1 MAQPAQHCCSN
12 GVFYGEDQ
20 ARYLIAT
27 GSANEVLADAQRAG
41 VPAAVIG
48 HSGGPSLVVK
58 GLLSLKLA
66 DIKAAHEGWLPAY
79 MNAAE

>member
-1 MAQPAQHCCSN
+1 MTR
-12 GVFYGEDQ
+12 GVPRVIRDDAG
-20 ARYLIAT
+20 AH
-27 GSANEVLADAQRAG
+27 EVLADAQKAG
-41 VPAAVIG
+41 VPAVVIG